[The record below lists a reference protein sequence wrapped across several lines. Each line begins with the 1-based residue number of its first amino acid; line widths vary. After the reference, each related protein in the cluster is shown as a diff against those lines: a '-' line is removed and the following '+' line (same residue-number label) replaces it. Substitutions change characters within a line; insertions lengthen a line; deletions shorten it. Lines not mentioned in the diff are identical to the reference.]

1 MGTLSNWSLDES
13 DGHDLGYDPVMK
25 FDLRVCYPDGQIL
38 LVGSVNGL
46 LCFCDYTNE
55 CLFICNP
62 TVRQYVTV
70 PEPKHKT
77 RYPSMIVYGFGFS
90 SISGQYKLVQI
101 YQKAL
106 SDPALGNCSYE
117 NLGEV
122 YTLGT
127 GKWRSIGTVPFEYDL
142 RLYSVTLNGNIHWL
156 ICDMES
162 PYSICAFDI
171 ENESFRGF
179 SSVPGLSRGTLY
191 KSLGLLEG
199 RLCVCDNSSNS
210 DLVIWV
216 MKEYGVSESWTK
228 EIVIRLE
235 SDLTCLLYA
244 QVTPIKVWRN
254 GDILMLWRD
263 DFLCSYNPERNSLE
277 QVVVPRESAHIV
289 DRFIIYEMMLHVA
302 SFCSLKDFAME
313 KVQCG
318 FNRGGGAEMISKDI
332 KYVDDSDAQ
341 DQYLWRRK
349 HTFAIAQHQLHHTI
363 YEEADASKRRKR
375 YARPLID
382 LQMEWSHG
390 VQRKKPSVAR
400 VSPFWEM
407 GFAVFILVEENS
419 EG

>member
-1 MGTLSNWSLDES
+1 MDFCSSINDLPASIISDILSRLPTKTIIGCKSICKSWRNLLLEPYFANLHLSRSPTSLIIHQKGSYIPESDSDIVNLLEFQDES
-13 DGHDLGYDPVMK
+13 DGQNLRYDPVMK
-25 FDLRVCYPDGQIL
+25 FDLRICYPDGQIL

-127 GKWRSIGTVPFEYDL
+127 GKWRSIGTVPFGYDL

-156 ICDMES
+156 ICDMEC

-179 SSVPGLSRGTLY
+179 SYVPGLSRGTLY

-210 DLVIWV
+210 DLVIRV

-313 KVQCG
+313 KVDM
-318 FNRGGGAEMISKDI
+318 F
-332 KYVDDSDAQ
+332 
-341 DQYLWRRK
+341 
-349 HTFAIAQHQLHHTI
+349 
-363 YEEADASKRRKR
+363 
-375 YARPLID
+375 
-382 LQMEWSHG
+382 
-390 VQRKKPSVAR
+390 
-400 VSPFWEM
+400 
-407 GFAVFILVEENS
+407 
-419 EG
+419 

>member
-1 MGTLSNWSLDES
+1 MHHLCPPSGFKKKMDFCSSINDLPAFIISDILSRLPTKTVIRCKSVCKSWRNLLLEPYFANLHLSRSPASLIVHQVGSDILNLLEFQDES
-13 DGHDLGYDPVMK
+13 DGHDLRYDPVMK
-25 FDLRVCYPDGQIL
+25 FDLRICYPDGQIL

-70 PEPKHKT
+70 PEPKHRT

-127 GKWRSIGTVPFEYDL
+127 GKWRSIGTVPFGYDL

-156 ICDMES
+156 ICDVES

-191 KSLGLLEG
+191 KS
-199 RLCVCDNSSNS
+199 
-210 DLVIWV
+210 
-216 MKEYGVSESWTK
+216 
-228 EIVIRLE
+228 
-235 SDLTCLLYA
+235 
-244 QVTPIKVWRN
+244 
-254 GDILMLWRD
+254 
-263 DFLCSYNPERNSLE
+263 
-277 QVVVPRESAHIV
+277 
-289 DRFIIYEMMLHVA
+289 
-302 SFCSLKDFAME
+302 
-313 KVQCG
+313 
-318 FNRGGGAEMISKDI
+318 
-332 KYVDDSDAQ
+332 
-341 DQYLWRRK
+341 
-349 HTFAIAQHQLHHTI
+349 
-363 YEEADASKRRKR
+363 
-375 YARPLID
+375 
-382 LQMEWSHG
+382 
-390 VQRKKPSVAR
+390 
-400 VSPFWEM
+400 
-407 GFAVFILVEENS
+407 
-419 EG
+419 